1 MANRY
6 LEMKKQHEEEFN
18 NFPIAWAFNKEQFN
32 EGMAKLGLE
41 PTDLNSI
48 VSVFGGGFIRREN
61 SKDLLK
67 MMARQEIE
75 LYKNIEEDTDG
86 TGFAFEMLNY
96 ELSNHEYNYTRDEQ
110 PTLDALGLGE
120 TEFQRYP
127 QLQTALKNAKIAQKR
142 EE

>member
-18 NFPIAWAFNKEQFN
+18 NFPIAWAFNQEQFN
-32 EGMAKLGLE
+32 EGIAKLGLE
-41 PTDLNSI
+41 PTDINSI
-48 VSVFGGGFIRREN
+48 VSVFGGGFIRKEN

-110 PTLDALGLGE
+110 PTLDALGLDE
-120 TEFQRYP
+120 ADFQRYP
-127 QLQTALKNAKIAQKR
+127 QLQAALKNAKIAQR
-142 EE
+142 R

>member
-32 EGMAKLGLE
+32 KGMAKLGLK
-41 PTDLNSI
+41 PTDLNNI
-48 VSVFGGGFIRREN
+48 VSVFSGGFIRREN

-120 TEFQRYP
+120 TEFQKYP

-142 EE
+142 

>member
-96 ELSNHEYNYTRDEQ
+96 ELSNHEYNYTWDEQ

>member
-48 VSVFGGGFIRREN
+48 VSVFSGGFIRREN

-96 ELSNHEYNYTRDEQ
+96 ELSNHEYNYTWDEQ

-142 EE
+142 

>member
-96 ELSNHEYNYTRDEQ
+96 ELSSHEYNYTRDEQ